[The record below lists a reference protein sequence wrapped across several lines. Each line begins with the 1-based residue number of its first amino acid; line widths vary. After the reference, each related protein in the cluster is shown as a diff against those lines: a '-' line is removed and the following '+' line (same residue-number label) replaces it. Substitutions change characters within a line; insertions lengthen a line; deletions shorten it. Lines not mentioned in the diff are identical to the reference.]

1 MTGTLPLPMGDTAAS
16 AAADPVRLA
25 ALEAHGILDTPPEK
39 GFDSIVLLARI
50 LCDAPVALV
59 SLVAADRQWFKARS
73 GFGPCE
79 TSLNASVCAHALGRR
94 TPLVIPDLTLDA
106 RTREN
111 PLVTGAPGIRFYA
124 GVPLNTQEGETLGTL
139 CVIDGVPRPQ
149 GLTAQQTESLTAL
162 AEQVMSQLD
171 LRRAVAERD
180 AALAGQRREQAQ
192 AVADAARLEAMIAT
206 QQVVASATS
215 DLDTVFRAVAD
226 AALSII
232 DRADG
237 ATIAL
242 RDGDDLVCRT
252 GAGHAA
258 GWAGRRLPIAG
269 TPSGRAFTDET
280 LVVGTPGEAAAEA
293 GRAPPALM
301 AVPVQRHGLAVG
313 ILEIRS
319 EAGGPFGPRDILM
332 AQMLA
337 GLAGSAFGDVA
348 EAETRQALRE
358 AEGRYKAIFDSAID
372 FAIVAADSES
382 RITDWNTGAEQ
393 IMGWSADEVRGRL
406 LDTFFTPEDRRDDIP
421 AREERVALANGS
433 SPDVRWHQRRDGGR
447 FWAVGR
453 MMTLRHED
461 DSVRGFLKILQDRT
475 AERRHEQRLAL
486 LSRASAA
493 LLSAADPAHELLPI
507 LQEGAEALGF
517 DESLTWA
524 LAPDRAALVLVQA
537 VGVSPEARAAL
548 ERAPLDQA
556 LFDQAPLDQAPL
568 DQASSD
574 QAPLDR
580 APLDGPLC
588 RIVAATGRP
597 LILSGLQADATPRH
611 RAARE
616 AGFDAYASFP
626 ITGRGGLT
634 GVISF
639 ARRDA
644 PAFEGEVLTVFATL
658 ARFLSVARERLD
670 DEAALRESD
679 ARSRRA
685 QQAGGIGTFEA
696 DVGGE
701 SIAVSA
707 EFCRLFGLPEARS
720 YPVPVIEG
728 LILPEDAH
736 LRSDA
741 ARRATGAAVPEIA
754 YRIRRADDGAI
765 RWIGRRAEFARDPA
779 GRITALFGTVSD
791 VTDQRAA
798 RARIEALLH
807 LGDRLA
813 EATDTAEAVAIAAD
827 LLGRTLGAGRAA
839 YAAVDVHRETLT
851 IAGDWTAP
859 GVASLAGTY
868 PFAALPGTMER
879 LRTGRILVCADT
891 LAEVRL
897 AGDAGTYRAIGVRG
911 QIKVPLLKAGTLV
924 GLLLVHEAEPR
935 IWSMEEVAFTRGVA
949 DRTYA
954 ALARLKA
961 EEQQDL
967 VNHELSHRMRNLL
980 AMVQS
985 IATQTLRNATHVDE
999 AKDVLAGRLVALGR
1013 AHDLLMGAALT
1024 STRIAPV
1031 VRGALQV
1038 HEDGRDRFRIGGPEI
1053 EIGADRAVS
1062 LALMLHELATNAA
1075 KYGALS
1081 NAAGHVDLTWAIL
1094 DPEAEPRLRL
1104 AWIEVGG
1111 PPVTPPTRKGF
1122 GSRFIER
1129 GLASQVGGSLSLEYR
1144 PEGVACI
1151 LVAPLSAFA
1160 GDLPA

>member
-1 MTGTLPLPMGDTAAS
+1 MTGNLPLPVGVAAGDAAP

-39 GFDSIVLLARI
+39 GFDDIVLLARA

-111 PLVTGAPGIRFYA
+111 PLVTGTPGIRFYA
-124 GVPLNTQEGETLGTL
+124 GVPLNTPEGETLGTL
-139 CVIDGVPRPQ
+139 CVIDGVPRPH

-171 LRRAVAERD
+171 LRRALAERD

-192 AVADAARLEAMIAT
+192 AVADAARLEAMIAA
-206 QQVVASATS
+206 QQVVASATA
-215 DLDTVFRAVAD
+215 DLDTVFRAVVD

-237 ATIAL
+237 AAIAL

-258 GWAGRRLPIAG
+258 GWTGRRTPIADS
-269 TPSGRAFTDET
+269 PSGRAFTDET
-280 LVVGTPGEAAAEA
+280 LVVGTTGAPAAEA
-293 GRAPPALM
+293 GRPPPALL

-406 LDTFFTPEDRRDDIP
+406 LDTFFTPEDRRDGVPD
-421 AREERVALANGS
+421 REERVALANGS

-507 LQEGAEALGF
+507 LQEGAEVLGF

-524 LAPDRAALVLVQA
+524 LAPDRASLVLVQA
-537 VGVSPEARAAL
+537 VGVAPEARAAL
-548 ERAPLDQA
+548 ERAPLD
-556 LFDQAPLDQAPL
+556 P
-568 DQASSD
+568 AS
-574 QAPLDR
+574 
-580 APLDGPLC
+580 LDGPLC
-588 RIVAATGRP
+588 GLVAATGRP
-597 LILSGLQADATPRH
+597 LVLSDLQADATPRH
-611 RAARE
+611 RAARA

-644 PAFEGEVLTVFATL
+644 PAFEGEVLTFFATL

-696 DVGGE
+696 DVGGD
-701 SIAVSA
+701 SVAVSA
-707 EFCRLFGLPEARS
+707 EFCRLFGLPAARS

-728 LILPEDAH
+728 LILPEDSH

-741 ARRATGAAVPEIA
+741 ARRATGAAIPEIA

-779 GRITALFGTVSD
+779 GRITALFGTVAD

-798 RARIEALLH
+798 RARIEALLD

-813 EATDTAEAVAIAAD
+813 AATDTAAAVAIAAD

-839 YAAVDVHRETLT
+839 YAAVDAHRETLT

-859 GVASLAGTY
+859 GVESLAGTY

-897 AGDAGTYRAIGVRG
+897 AGDAATYRAIGVRG

-924 GLLLVHEAEPR
+924 GLLLVHAAEPR
-935 IWSMEEVAFTRGVA
+935 IWSVEEVAFTRGVA

-1024 STRIAPV
+1024 STRIEPV
-1031 VRGALQV
+1031 VRGALHV
-1038 HEDGRDRFRIGGPEI
+1038 HEDGRDRFRIAGPEI

-1081 NAAGHVDLTWAIL
+1081 NAAGHVDLTWEIL
-1094 DPEAEPRLRL
+1094 DGAEPRLRL

-1111 PPVTPPTRKGF
+1111 PPVAPPTRKGF

-1129 GLASQVGGSLSLEYR
+1129 GLASQVGGSLSLDYR
-1144 PEGVACI
+1144 REGVACI
-1151 LVAPLSAFA
+1151 LVAPLAAFA
-1160 GDLPA
+1160 GDVPA